1 MNSCILEMVVAWA
14 CTWMAIPEARHAHLS
29 IPISPW
35 NPPVLCAFYTTWASR
50 LFLMEKSFFAQGQ
63 CRIIHMTAK
72 TSNAHDLHRSNKHI
86 DKKKPYLCIN
96 YYFFVLGFLQQQQLL
111 ERSKRSLWR
120 SLQRLPD
127 CKPVIYHLVLVSLLD
142 LDKVSTSDR

>member
-1 MNSCILEMVVAWA
+1 
-14 CTWMAIPEARHAHLS
+14 
-29 IPISPW
+29 
-35 NPPVLCAFYTTWASR
+35 
-50 LFLMEKSFFAQGQ
+50 MEKSFFAQGQ

-111 ERSKRSLWR
+111 ERSKRSL
-120 SLQRLPD
+120 
-127 CKPVIYHLVLVSLLD
+127 
-142 LDKVSTSDR
+142 